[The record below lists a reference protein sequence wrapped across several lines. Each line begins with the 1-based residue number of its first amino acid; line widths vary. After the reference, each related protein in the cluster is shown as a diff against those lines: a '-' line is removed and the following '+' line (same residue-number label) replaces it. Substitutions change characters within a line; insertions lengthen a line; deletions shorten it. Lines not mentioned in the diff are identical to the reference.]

1 MLKFDHKEQPR
12 DGKLSLLLAT
22 YFVPIFVALL
32 DASARYGGG
41 YLHVTPNLVALTL
54 IYQYRMKYI
63 CWSITIADIGRTTGW
78 TSDNI
83 RRYWLEELPL
93 AIPTIVVVH
102 SAVRL
107 SIEIADYELSTLY
120 ALKVVLFL
128 WMIFIFLAEGVKR
141 NKI

>member
-1 MLKFDHKEQPR
+1 MLKFDQKKQPK
-12 DGKLSLLLAT
+12 DGKLSLVLAAYLVALL
-22 YFVPIFVALL
+22 VALL
-32 DASARYGGG
+32 DASASYRGG
-41 YLHVTPNLVALTL
+41 YLHVAANLVALTL

-63 CWSITIADIGRTTGW
+63 CWSITIADIGRSTGW
-78 TSDNI
+78 TSDNV

-93 AIPTIVVVH
+93 AIPTIVIVH

-107 SIEIADYELSTLY
+107 LTEMTDYELSTLY

-128 WMIFIFLAEGVKR
+128 CIIFILLAEGVKR